1 MRKGRF
7 HESCELRDPDL
18 PPGKQ
23 LIADWDA
30 AGEHNLS
37 TIDCAP
43 HLITFIISKL
53 KR

>member
-7 HESCELRDPDL
+7 QGSCELRDPDL

-37 TIDCAP
+37 TIGFAL
-43 HLITFIISKL
+43 HLISFIISNL

>member
-7 HESCELRDPDL
+7 QGSCELRDPDL

-37 TIDCAP
+37 TVSSAA
-43 HLITFIISKL
+43 HRKYFLSVT
-53 KR
+53 

>member
-7 HESCELRDPDL
+7 QGPCELRDPDL

-30 AGEHNLS
+30 AGEHILS
-37 TIDCAP
+37 TINFAP
-43 HLITFIISKL
+43 WIIILLSVT
-53 KR
+53 